1 MVVLIFFCATT
12 EVATCVASPTLCS
25 LIRINSQ
32 SILCG
37 NPTLGDANNWNAVT
51 SLRCMKMRGLDIW
64 VLCSKSI
71 RMIDSIGSLTT
82 STLILT
88 PLGQRIN
95 TSLSLLPSGFALFL
109 YNHIEGVS
117 LIFMTFNQYCVKMT

>member
-95 TSLSLLPSGFALFL
+95 TSLSPPFWFCSFL